1 MRHFA
6 SVAGIGCVG
15 EWMDER
21 QHEYDRF
28 GPWAIEVTAEDPAP
42 PLFRPYLTRGEPAL
56 LSIKI
61 PRHVERRNARPGM
74 DLYDYLV
81 CLYEDGLVVMQR
93 ADQQRRSQQRSVDG
107 VRVEMVRYQDVQYVG
122 VSQDLLRGNV
132 HLGLP
137 GRPFE
142 LPYNTVSEDL
152 MWRAVDLIRDR
163 YAKPAS
169 QAIASRE
176 PQAVPGPGRRA
187 ITDPE
192 PQVGEDVLS
201 FYFDRLLADERRRSP
216 DQRLLA
222 AQATRAVADGDV
234 HPIRRLFF
242 SIASMRLLE
251 SMHLT
256 DGHELKIIDRGAMH
270 AYRWQ
275 AVYGVR
281 TTFVPLANLRGVR
294 WREDD
299 AHATTVL
306 DLATSGGSIEQ
317 VFSRDNPML
326 ERYAAFLSAFAGDPS
341 LPTATAAATAS
352 ASPPAHPRR
361 A

>member
-1 MRHFA
+1 
-6 SVAGIGCVG
+6 
-15 EWMDER
+15 MDER
-21 QHEYDRF
+21 QHEYHRF
-28 GPWAIEVTAEDPAP
+28 GPWAIEVTDEDPAP
-42 PLFRPYLTRGEPAL
+42 PLFRPYLTRSEPAL

-93 ADQQRRSQQRSVDG
+93 AGQQRGDRRRAGQERSGDE
-107 VRVEMVRYQDVQYVG
+107 VRVETVRYQDVQYVAVG
-122 VSQDLLRGNV
+122 QDLLRGNV

-137 GRPFE
+137 DRPFD
-142 LPYNTVSEDL
+142 LPYNTVSGDL
-152 MWRAVDLIRDR
+152 MWRAVHLIRQR
-163 YAKPAS
+163 SARPEAHT
-169 QAIASRE
+169 IASRE
-176 PQAVPGPGRRA
+176 PRAVPDAGRETITGP
-187 ITDPE
+187 D
-192 PQVGEDVLS
+192 PQVGEDILS

-222 AQATRAVADGDV
+222 AQATKAVADGDV
-234 HPIRRLFF
+234 HPVRRLLF
-242 SIASMRLLE
+242 SIASKRLLE

-256 DGHELKIIDRGAMH
+256 DGHELKIIDRGAIY

-275 AVYGVR
+275 AIYGVR

-294 WREDD
+294 WHEDE
-299 AHATTVL
+299 AHATTML

-317 VFSRDNPML
+317 VFGRDNPML
-326 ERYAAFLSAFAGDPS
+326 ERYAAFLSAYAGNPS
-341 LPTATAAATAS
+341 SPIGTTSATTTAS
-352 ASPPAHPRR
+352 PAQPSR

>member
-1 MRHFA
+1 L
-6 SVAGIGCVG
+6 
-15 EWMDER
+15 DER

-42 PLFRPYLTRGEPAL
+42 PLFRPHLTRSEPAL

-93 ADQQRRSQQRSVDG
+93 AGQQRSG
-107 VRVEMVRYQDVQYVG
+107 SEVRVETVRYQDVQYVG
-122 VSQDLLRGNV
+122 VSQDLLRGNL

-137 GRPFE
+137 GRPFD
-142 LPYNTVSEDL
+142 LPYNTVSEGL
-152 MWRAVDLIRDR
+152 MWRAVDLVRQR
-163 YAKPAS
+163 YARPEG
-169 QAIASRE
+169 QAIAKPEAR
-176 PQAVPGPGRRA
+176 AVQGPDRQTVPDPGRQA
-187 ITDPE
+187 IHGPAL
-192 PQVGEDVLS
+192 QVGENVLS
-201 FYFDRLLADERRRSP
+201 FYFDRLLTDERRHSP
-216 DQRLLA
+216 DRRLLA
-222 AQATRAVADGDV
+222 AQVTLPVADGDV
-234 HPIRRLFF
+234 HPLRRILF
-242 SIASMRLLE
+242 SIASKCLLE

-256 DGHELKIIDRGAMH
+256 DGRELKIIDRGAAY

-281 TTFVPLANLRGVR
+281 TIFVPLANLRGAS

-306 DLATSGGSIEQ
+306 DLRTSGGSIEQ
-317 VFSRDNPML
+317 VFRRDNPSL
-326 ERYAAFLSAFAGDPS
+326 ERYAAFLSAYPGDPS
-341 LPTATAAATAS
+341 APAATTTSTTAQPS
-352 ASPPAHPRR
+352 R